1 MENVIL
7 IIISVISMILAIM
20 SFVQAMKS
28 SKQSNENAKKI
39 AQIAIQQIHS
49 QVYDDFCTRY
59 QDISVHL
66 HDKNKREYQ
75 EAYLDLFKDVF
86 FANKQGK
93 LPKEEWTI
101 FIERMCFDV
110 KQDPSY
116 MTVWKNHAQV
126 YEQDFVS
133 FFDNEILRK
142 VGLI

>member
-20 SFVQAMKS
+20 SFIQAMKS

-75 EAYLDLFKDVF
+75 EAYLDLFKDEF
-86 FANKQGK
+86 LQTSKANYQK
-93 LPKEEWTI
+93 
-101 FIERMCFDV
+101 
-110 KQDPSY
+110 
-116 MTVWKNHAQV
+116 KN
-126 YEQDFVS
+126 
-133 FFDNEILRK
+133 
-142 VGLI
+142 GLFSLSGCALT

>member
-1 MENVIL
+1 MENVII

-20 SFVQAMKS
+20 SFVQAKIS
-28 SKQSNENAKKI
+28 SKQSNENAERI

-59 QDISVHL
+59 QEISVHL
-66 HDKNKREYQ
+66 HDENKSKYQ
-75 EAYLDLFKDVF
+75 ESHLDLFRDEF
-86 FANKQGK
+86 IANKQGK
-93 LPKEEWTI
+93 LSKEKWNF
-101 FIERMCFDV
+101 FIERMCFYV

-133 FFDNEILRK
+133 FFDNEVFRK